1 MPFTDVAGGA
11 WYHGAVKYVY
21 DSGIMNGVE
30 EDIFGPNV
38 GLTRGMTV
46 TILYRMEGEP
56 DAGIS
61 SFDDVDPSEY
71 YADAVAWAFENGIVN
86 G

>member
-1 MPFTDVAGGA
+1 
-11 WYHGAVKYVY
+11 
-21 DSGIMNGVE
+21 
-30 EDIFGPNV
+30 
-38 GLTRGMTV
+38 
-46 TILYRMEGEP
+46 MEGEP